1 MNLTVTMAIKDTC
14 IQYKCLHILKLFI
27 LLVNFNSFDH
37 WTNFN
42 QT

>member
-1 MNLTVTMAIKDTC
+1 MNLIVTMVIKDTSM
-14 IQYKCLHILKLFI
+14 QYKCLHILKLFI

-42 QT
+42 LT